1 MPLDIVQI
9 SDSQYYL
16 LVDQVE
22 LPAEPGVL
30 GWHLLGETMRALEI
44 IVALIVALVV
54 FVVVKL
60 LGLVIHVAIVAAVIG
75 LIVGFIIARMFRR
88 D

>member
-1 MPLDIVQI
+1 ME
-9 SDSQYYL
+9 L
-16 LVDQVE
+16 LPE
-22 LPAEPGVL
+22 AGVS
-30 GWHLLGETMRALEI
+30 GWHQHSGGTMRALEI

-60 LGLVIHVAIVAAVIG
+60 LGLVIHVALIAAAIG
-75 LIVGFIIARMFRR
+75 LIAGFVIARMFRR